1 MIRPAVAALMLLSL
15 GSPLAA
21 QQAPTLGAS
30 ASSIKRTPLQTFD
43 VPGTSFQTVIG
54 LVEIV
59 PNVNIGRHAHP
70 GPESGYISDGD

>member
-1 MIRPAVAALMLLSL
+1 MIRPAVAAMMLLSL

-43 VPGTSFQTVIG
+43 VPGTSFQTIG